1 MPGFS
6 LNAYLAFEPAVSS
19 HYEVFVVPRLPA
31 AGQSDGDGE
40 SYKDESGL
48 LESEWPPTSYVL
60 HIFSSTADRWEEK
73 TFLREGEARG
83 TVADMDSDPRYDRCR
98 YHAVYWRGALY
109 IHCQHGFL
117 TRPWIWVP
125 PRAPK
130 ISGPTLLPPHVL
142 AATRQVCKAWRYLVD
157 ARLRGHLLS
166 RSVRGI
172 FINYD
177 ELNFSEFFS
186 RPSTGPMICGGLD
199 FLPCDGV
206 KVTDHCN
213 GLLLCGDGGE
223 RDYVVNP
230 ATRRWARLPPRPRP
244 RKRGFGHSAY
254 LAFDPAVS
262 PDYKVFLIPRLLVPS
277 ASRKSDNNP
286 LLQPEWPPASCVLHA
301 FFSKARTWDGMTFF
315 REGKAV
321 GILATMDSNLWYG
334 SYHAV
339 YWGGALYFNCQ
350 HGYLTR
356 MSFSNHTYTVLRLP
370 GADEFEGYRNH
381 HYRGRSLRGVYCAQ
395 NNSRLGLQLWHLDES
410 RDRTEWVLVHDI
422 ELETFARKF
431 HATPVVEEKYNWN
444 SDEDNLLDHIED
456 AAEGNHI
463 GDYCVLGFHPYKEI
477 VYLSLSI
484 GRGVA
489 YDWNNSKFQDL
500 GSLEPKYHDDMD
512 QQIETSFTYTPCW
525 MGQFPGNELESQLE
539 DEKLAR
545 RELKLQL
552 ESQLE
557 DDHNFTYTCVEE
569 YELRKLRGHTKR
581 AKDSAAK
588 IRRRHRIV
596 AR

>member
-1 MPGFS
+1 M
-6 LNAYLAFEPAVSS
+6 ATEPSALPEDLQA
-19 HYEVFVVPRLPA
+19 EV
-31 AGQSDGDGE
+31 
-40 SYKDESGL
+40 
-48 LESEWPPTSYVL
+48 
-60 HIFSSTADRWEEK
+60 
-73 TFLREGEARG
+73 LRR
-83 TVADMDSDPRYDRCR
+83 
-98 YHAVYWRGALY
+98 
-109 IHCQHGFL
+109 
-117 TRPWIWVP
+117 
-125 PRAPK
+125 
-130 ISGPTLLPPHVL
+130 PTLLPPHVL

-431 HATPVVEEKYNWN
+431 HASEE
-444 SDEDNLLDHIED
+444 DHAQQTRKRWI
-456 AAEGNHI
+456 
-463 GDYCVLGFHPYKEI
+463 
-477 VYLSLSI
+477 
-484 GRGVA
+484 
-489 YDWNNSKFQDL
+489 FQDINYL
-500 GSLEPKYHDDMD
+500 P
-512 QQIETSFTYTPCW
+512 
-525 MGQFPGNELESQLE
+525 
-539 DEKLAR
+539 
-545 RELKLQL
+545 
-552 ESQLE
+552 
-557 DDHNFTYTCVEE
+557 
-569 YELRKLRGHTKR
+569 
-581 AKDSAAK
+581 
-588 IRRRHRIV
+588 
-596 AR
+596 

>member
-1 MPGFS
+1 M
-6 LNAYLAFEPAVSS
+6 ATEPSALPEDLQA
-19 HYEVFVVPRLPA
+19 EV
-31 AGQSDGDGE
+31 
-40 SYKDESGL
+40 
-48 LESEWPPTSYVL
+48 
-60 HIFSSTADRWEEK
+60 
-73 TFLREGEARG
+73 LRR
-83 TVADMDSDPRYDRCR
+83 
-98 YHAVYWRGALY
+98 
-109 IHCQHGFL
+109 
-117 TRPWIWVP
+117 
-125 PRAPK
+125 
-130 ISGPTLLPPHVL
+130 PTLLPPHVL

-431 HATPVVEEKYNWN
+431 HASEE
-444 SDEDNLLDHIED
+444 DHAQQTRKRWI
-456 AAEGNHI
+456 
-463 GDYCVLGFHPYKEI
+463 
-477 VYLSLSI
+477 
-484 GRGVA
+484 
-489 YDWNNSKFQDL
+489 FQDINYL
-500 GSLEPKYHDDMD
+500 PLEPKYHDDMD